1 MFCIPDVDYFK
12 DFNMMLNDNIID
24 CFLDDS
30 SNKIESKTNDINIK
44 NTEVEAIIKLETE
57 TINNRKLSS
66 FSDKLEIN
74 NINNFSIEKLN
85 KNKIH
90 EYNLNYNEYRIIGN
104 VKPIKN
110 SRDFKNERYYHPKSI
125 KDDTRPGRI
134 EENNSL
140 KH

>member
-44 NTEVEAIIKLETE
+44 NTEVETIIKLEVE
-57 TINNRKLSS
+57 TIN
-66 FSDKLEIN
+66 KLEIET
-74 NINNFSIEKLN
+74 INKLDFPVEKLN

-90 EYNLNYNEYRIIGN
+90 EYNLNYNGHRIIGN

-110 SRDFKNERYYHPKSI
+110 SRDFKNERNYHPKSI
-125 KDDTRPGRI
+125 NDDTRPGRI
-134 EENNSL
+134 KKNNSL
-140 KH
+140 KYE

>member
-44 NTEVEAIIKLETE
+44 NKEVE
-57 TINNRKLSS
+57 TIN
-66 FSDKLEIN
+66 KLEIETN
-74 NINNFSIEKLN
+74 KLENLKLEKLN

-90 EYNLNYNEYRIIGN
+90 EYNLNYNGYRIIGN

-110 SRDFKNERYYHPKSI
+110 SRDFKNERNYHPKSI
-125 KDDTRPGRI
+125 NDDTRPGRI
-134 EENNSL
+134 KKNNSL
-140 KH
+140 KYG

>member
-44 NTEVEAIIKLETE
+44 NTEVETINKLEVE
-57 TINNRKLSS
+57 TIN
-66 FSDKLEIN
+66 KLEIET
-74 NINNFSIEKLN
+74 INKLDSSVEKLN

-90 EYNLNYNEYRIIGN
+90 NYNLNYNGYRIIGN

-110 SRDFKNERYYHPKSI
+110 SRDFKNERDYHPKSI
-125 KDDTRPGRI
+125 NDDTRPGRI
-134 EENNSL
+134 KKNNSL
-140 KH
+140 KYE

>member
-44 NTEVEAIIKLETE
+44 NTEVETINKLEVE
-57 TINNRKLSS
+57 TIN
-66 FSDKLEIN
+66 KLEIET
-74 NINNFSIEKLN
+74 INKLDFSEEKLN

-90 EYNLNYNEYRIIGN
+90 KYNLNYNGYRIIGN

-110 SRDFKNERYYHPKSI
+110 SRDFKNERNYHPKSI
-125 KDDTRPGRI
+125 NDDTRPGRI
-134 EENNSL
+134 KKNNSL
-140 KH
+140 EH